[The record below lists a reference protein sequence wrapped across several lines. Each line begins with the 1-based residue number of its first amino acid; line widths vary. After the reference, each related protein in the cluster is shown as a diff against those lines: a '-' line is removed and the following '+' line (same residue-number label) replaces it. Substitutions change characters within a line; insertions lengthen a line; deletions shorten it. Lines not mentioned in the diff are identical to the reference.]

1 MKHILLL
8 EDNSGVV
15 DLLTSL
21 LEEAGYYVS
30 ATARVND
37 AKQMLERSKV
47 DLFVADILLPDG
59 VAFPAIDEAKK
70 RCIPYLLMTG
80 SHQHM
85 AELEANGEFHLAKP
99 FKLRDFT
106 DSVLQRIGPGN
117 GHNGGHFGK

>member
-30 ATARVND
+30 TTARVND

-47 DLFVADILLPDG
+47 NLFIADILLPDG
-59 VAFPAIDEAKK
+59 VAFPAIDEAK
-70 RCIPYLLMTG
+70 RRNIPYLLMTG
-80 SHQHM
+80 SSQHM
-85 AELEANGEFHLAKP
+85 AELGANGEFHLSKP
-99 FKLRDFT
+99 FRLKDFT
-106 DSVLQRIGPGN
+106 DSILERIGPGT
-117 GHNGGHFGK
+117 GHN

>member
-15 DLLTSL
+15 ELITAL

-30 ATARVND
+30 TTARVND

-47 DLFVADILLPDG
+47 DLLIADILLPDG
-59 VAFPAIDEAKK
+59 VAFPAVDEAK
-70 RCIPYLLMTG
+70 RQNIPYLLMTG
-80 SHQHM
+80 SLSQM

-99 FKLRDFT
+99 FKLSDFT
-106 DSVLQRIGPGN
+106 ESVLERIGPGN
-117 GHNGGHFGK
+117 GHN